1 MGAYLPEGNRSLQI
15 AFGECV
21 HREGA
26 STVAGSSSEHRRA
39 TGPAWQAR
47 CGLRQGSR
55 FGCQRFPFPEFRVRW
70 GWVLYLERKTL
81 LVRANISPQTI
92 SLGTIRERISQPLG
106 AVRGTHSNWI
116 VFHPLFKAQS
126 LSQQTE
132 PVSHIGVAMTIVIQK
147 TALKEIKISP
157 EIRHRSAKKPS

>member
-1 MGAYLPEGNRSLQI
+1 MSACTGKERACWLAQALSSGGPRAQPGRRGV
-15 AFGECV
+15 ACV
-21 HREGA
+21 KEADSDA
-26 STVAGSSSEHRRA
+26 SV
-39 TGPAWQAR
+39 
-47 CGLRQGSR
+47 
-55 FGCQRFPFPEFRVRW
+55 FPFPEFRVRW